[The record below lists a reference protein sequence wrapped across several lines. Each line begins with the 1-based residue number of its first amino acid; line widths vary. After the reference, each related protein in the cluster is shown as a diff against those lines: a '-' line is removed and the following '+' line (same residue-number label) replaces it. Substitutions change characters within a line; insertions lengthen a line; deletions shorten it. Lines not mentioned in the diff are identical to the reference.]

1 MSREDGHHPQP
12 ETILQKIGSES
23 DKHLSHLSHYARE
36 KRTQKEEERKRRQ
49 KKTQPCLET
58 NEGNT
63 NEGRRKQRPKK
74 EDTPTNTRADISRVH
89 SEALERSKLFGE
101 KPPVDHMD
109 GATGLT
115 ATQHRCLSRH
125 YFAVTTSLPNRQ
137 TRIFEG
143 WVTQCFAAPYQ
154 KQEATEITFKKQ
166 TAKKKN
172 RRCFW
177 KDHRFDSLTGKK
189 KASKS
194 LHLLRKNQETLST
207 DSSRIDCGL
216 FITSTNSFPLT
227 WCCCFLTSLQCED
240 RHGHKSCLVK
250 PKPRTDQ

>member
-36 KRTQKEEERKRRQ
+36 KRTQKEEERKQRQ

-74 EDTPTNTRADISRVH
+74 EETPTNTRADISRVH
-89 SEALERSKLFGE
+89 SEAQERSKLFGE

-154 KQEATEITFKKQ
+154 KQEATEIIFKKQ

-172 RRCFW
+172 ADVFGRIT
-177 KDHRFDSLTGKK
+177 DSILSPGKK
-189 KASKS
+189 K
-194 LHLLRKNQETLST
+194 LQR
-207 DSSRIDCGL
+207 L
-216 FITSTNSFPLT
+216 FTF
-227 WCCCFLTSLQCED
+227 
-240 RHGHKSCLVK
+240 
-250 PKPRTDQ
+250 